1 MANEDYLDMV
11 NSILNP
17 LREEIEK
24 EDSQKIQMIGSQ
36 FLELHTS
43 TIGNPILVNVD
54 QIAVVGET
62 DGGTDGGTM
71 ITLSTVEDDTPVTI
85 YVRETYEQIKS
96 TLKFLFRR

>member
-1 MANEDYLDMV
+1 MANEDYLDMM

-17 LREEIEK
+17 LREEIAK

-62 DGGTDGGTM
+62 DGGTM
-71 ITLSTVEDDTPVTI
+71 ITLSTVESETPVTI
-85 YVRETYEQIKS
+85 IVQESYDQIKS

>member
-1 MANEDYLDMV
+1 MANEDYLDMM

-54 QIAVVGET
+54 QIVVVGET
-62 DGGTDGGTM
+62 DEGTM
-71 ITLSTVEDDTPVTI
+71 LTLSVPEGETAGMI
-85 YVRETYEQIKS
+85 IVRESYEQIKS

>member
-1 MANEDYLDMV
+1 MANEDYLDMM

-17 LREEIEK
+17 LREEIVK
-24 EDSQKIQMIGSQ
+24 EDEQKIQMIGSQ

-54 QIAVVGET
+54 QIAVIGN
-62 DGGTDGGTM
+62 TDGGTM
-71 ITLSTVEDDTPVTI
+71 IALSTVEDDTPVTI
-85 YVRETYEQIKS
+85 YVQETYEQIKS

>member
-1 MANEDYLDMV
+1 MANEDYLDMM

-17 LREEIEK
+17 LREEIAK
-24 EDSQKIQMIGSQ
+24 EDEQKIQMIGSQ
-36 FLELHTS
+36 FVELHTS

-62 DGGTDGGTM
+62 DGGTM
-71 ITLSTVEDDTPVTI
+71 ITLSTVEDETPVTI

>member
-1 MANEDYLDMV
+1 MANEDYLDMM

-36 FLELHTS
+36 FVELHTS
-43 TIGNPILVNVD
+43 TIGNPILMNVD
-54 QIAVVGET
+54 QIAVIRE
-62 DGGTDGGTM
+62 TDGGTM
-71 ITLSTVEDDTPVTI
+71 ITLSTVEDETPVMI

>member
-24 EDSQKIQMIGSQ
+24 EEKQKIQMIGSQ
-36 FLELHTS
+36 FVELHTS

-54 QIAVVGET
+54 QIAVIGET
-62 DGGTDGGTM
+62 DDGTM
-71 ITLSTVEDDTPVTI
+71 IALSTVEDETPVKI
-85 YVRETYEQIKS
+85 YVQESYDQIKS

>member
-17 LREEIEK
+17 LREEIAK
-24 EDSQKIQMIGSQ
+24 EDEQKIQMIGSQ
-36 FLELHTS
+36 FVELHTS

-62 DGGTDGGTM
+62 DGGTM
-71 ITLSTVEDDTPVTI
+71 IALSTVEDETPVMI
-85 YVRETYEQIKS
+85 YVRENYDQIKS

>member
-1 MANEDYLDMV
+1 MANEDYLDMM

-17 LREEIEK
+17 LREEIAK

-36 FLELHTS
+36 FLELHTEQ
-43 TIGNPILVNVD
+43 IGNPILVNVD
-54 QIAVVGET
+54 QIAVIG
-62 DGGTDGGTM
+62 DTDGGTM

-85 YVRETYEQIKS
+85 YVRESYDQIKS

>member
-1 MANEDYLDMV
+1 MANDYLDMM

-17 LREEIEK
+17 LREEIAK
-24 EDSQKIQMIGSQ
+24 EDEQKIQMIGSQ

-54 QIAVVGET
+54 QIVVIG
-62 DGGTDGGTM
+62 DTDGGTM

-85 YVRETYEQIKS
+85 YVRETYDQIKS

>member
-24 EDSQKIQMIGSQ
+24 EEKQKIQMIGSQ
-36 FLELHTS
+36 FVELHTS
-43 TIGNPILVNVD
+43 IIGNPILVNVD

-62 DGGTDGGTM
+62 DGGTM
-71 ITLSTVEDDTPVTI
+71 ITLSTVEDETPVTI
-85 YVRETYEQIKS
+85 YVRETYDQIKS

>member
-1 MANEDYLDMV
+1 MANEDYLDMM

-36 FLELHTS
+36 FVELHTS

-62 DGGTDGGTM
+62 DEGTM
-71 ITLSTVEDDTPVTI
+71 LTLSVSEG
-85 YVRETYEQIKS
+85 ETAGMIIVQESYDQIKS